1 MTNKTNNVKLLYKNS
16 NYNKPY
22 DIAIL
27 NIESNAIPDQFF
39 ATISKD
45 KPIAGEV
52 VYSIGFPFF
61 KNLGT
66 NSFKP
71 CIFDG
76 RVTKYQKGILFTD
89 CSIQSG
95 NILMNQI
102 SFVCIY
108 KIKLFQGKV
117 EDHCSIL
124 VMN

>member
-27 NIESNAIPDQFF
+27 HIDSNEIPDQFF
-39 ATISKD
+39 ATISND

-52 VYSIGFPFF
+52 VYSIGYPFF
-61 KNLGT
+61 KSLGT

-76 RVTKYQKGILFTD
+76 RVTKYQRGILFTD

-95 NILMNQI
+95 NILTNQTSI
-102 SFVCIY
+102 VFIY
-108 KIKLFQGKV
+108 KRKLFQDKV

-124 VMN
+124 TMN